1 MPSALPKRLD
11 TSTGRTLRPALLIDH
26 PRSTIETKNPYRRL
40 GSVKEAMLELV
51 KRD

>member
-11 TSTGRTLRPALLIDH
+11 TSTGRTALLIDH